1 MKDIDNKYKG
11 LFINVS
17 EKFSN
22 FKTNLDRK
30 AFHHK
35 FIIMLICQILEINK
49 HLHDDIPTKYSRNK
63 KYQSDVRN
71 SVNTL
76 NIFRYSTTILRMT
89 NKSLCM

>member
-30 AFHHK
+30 AFHHTVYHEVDIAEIRNIK
-35 FIIMLICQILEINK
+35 VML
-49 HLHDDIPTKYSRNK
+49 
-63 KYQSDVRN
+63 
-71 SVNTL
+71 
-76 NIFRYSTTILRMT
+76 
-89 NKSLCM
+89 